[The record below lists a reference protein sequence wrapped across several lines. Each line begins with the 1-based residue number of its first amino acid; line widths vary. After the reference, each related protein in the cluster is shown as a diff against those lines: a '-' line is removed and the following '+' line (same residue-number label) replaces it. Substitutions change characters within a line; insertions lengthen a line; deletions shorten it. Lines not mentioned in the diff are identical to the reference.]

1 VTRVTISAP
10 VKLNLRLLVGPRAAD
25 GYHPLR
31 TLMVALEGLA
41 DTATVAPAAERRVS
55 CPGIDGPAN
64 LAWRALDELE
74 AEAGRPLPTEV
85 VIDKRIPA
93 QAGLGGGSSDAAAV
107 LVGADRAHGLGLG
120 AARLER
126 VAARVGSDVPFFV
139 RGGAQW
145 AEGRGERL
153 RPASV
158 PPFAA
163 LLAKPAAGLS
173 TAAVYRA
180 FDRLPPPSPPSPS
193 QPPHRGGPG
202 VVAGSINDPARDE
215 VVAPSRND
223 PYRDEV
229 VARSGND
236 PYRDEVV
243 ARSGNDPYWEEVV
256 ARSRND
262 LWGAALALA
271 PSLGAT
277 ARALAAAG
285 ADRVLLCGS
294 GSCLAGLFRDRARA
308 DEGAARMATAGFRAV
323 VTGPAAPR
331 VPVSG

>member
-1 VTRVTISAP
+1 MTGVTVSAP
-10 VKLNLRLLVGPRAAD
+10 AKLNLRLLVGPRGED

-31 TLMVALEGLA
+31 TLMVALDGLA
-41 DTATVAPAAERRVS
+41 DTVTVAAAAERRVT
-55 CPGIDGPAN
+55 CPGIDGPRN
-64 LAWRALDELE
+64 LAWRALAELE
-74 AEAGRPLPTEV
+74 LEAGRPVPTAV
-85 VIDKRIPA
+85 VIDKRIPV
-93 QAGLGGGSSDAAAV
+93 QAGLGGGSSDAAAA
-107 LVGADRAHGLGLG
+107 LVGADRIHGLGLG
-120 AARLER
+120 PARLER

-139 RGGAQW
+139 RAGAQW

-163 LLAKPAAGLS
+163 LLAKPAAGLL

-180 FDRLPPPSPPSPS
+180 FDRLSPT
-193 QPPHRGGPG
+193 GAG
-202 VVAGSINDPARDE
+202 VVAGSSKDPGRDE
-215 VVAPSRND
+215 VVAGSSND
-223 PYRDEV
+223 PYRD
-229 VARSGND
+229 
-236 PYRDEVV
+236 
-243 ARSGNDPYWEEVV
+243 EVV

-271 PSLGAT
+271 PGLGAT

-294 GSCLAGLFRDRARA
+294 GSCLAGLFRDRAGA
-308 DEGAARMATAGFRAV
+308 EGAAARMPAGGFRAV

-331 VPVSG
+331 ALVSG

>member
-10 VKLNLRLLVGPRAAD
+10 AKLNLRLLVGPRGPD

-31 TLMVALEGLA
+31 TLMVAFDGLA
-41 DTATVAPAAERRVS
+41 DTVTVAAAEARSLS
-55 CPGIDGPAN
+55 CPGIEGPQN

-74 AEAGRPLPTEV
+74 AEVGRPLPAEV
-85 VIDKRIPA
+85 VIDKRIPV
-93 QAGLGGGSSDAAAV
+93 QAGLGGGSSDAAAA
-107 LVGADRAHGLGLG
+107 LVGADRIHGLGLG
-120 AARLER
+120 PARLER
-126 VAARVGSDVPFFV
+126 VAARIGSDVPFFV

-180 FDRLPPPSPPSPS
+180 FDRLPPPPSGPP
-193 QPPHRGGPG
+193 PPLEGAG
-202 VVAGSINDPARDE
+202 VVAGSINDP
-215 VVAPSRND
+215 
-223 PYRDEV
+223 YRAEV
-229 VARSGND
+229 VAR
-236 PYRDEVV
+236 
-243 ARSGNDPYWEEVV
+243 A
-256 ARSRND
+256 RND
-262 LWGAALALA
+262 LWGAALAMA
-271 PSLGAT
+271 PGLGAT

-285 ADRVLLCGS
+285 ADLVLLCGS
-294 GSCLAGLFRDRARA
+294 GSCLAGLFRDRAA
-308 DEGAARMATAGFRAV
+308 AEAAAARMAPGGFRAV

-331 VPVSG
+331 APVSA